1 MNKLTI
7 DDILEM
13 EPCSEYDRERLE
25 TLFDGRETVNE
36 FDVADAPISN
46 ADKGW
51 LLGRMLP
58 WDPAFKLPEGV
69 TDLWVENNPGLTE
82 LVVPEGVTV
91 LRVENNDGLTELTV
105 PEGVTYLR
113 VENNDGLTGKYKG

>member
-7 DDILEM
+7 DDILDM
-13 EPCSEYDRERLE
+13 GPCSEYNRDRLE

-69 TDLWVENNPGLTE
+69 TDLWVENNPGL
-82 LVVPEGVTV
+82 
-91 LRVENNDGLTELTV
+91 
-105 PEGVTYLR
+105 
-113 VENNDGLTGKYKG
+113 K